1 MSLATPALSPEEHE
15 AQYNPRIAVP
25 DTNAFLER
33 GNALSAEARARH
45 DYRELRYGP
54 GPLATLDVFP
64 AAREDA
70 PIHVFVHGGYWR
82 ALDKRDYSFVADALV
97 PQGIT
102 TVLMNYDLCPVVSL
116 PEVVAQFRAGL
127 RWICEHAA
135 ELGGD
140 PSNITLSGHSAG
152 AHLVATALA
161 ADAQARDPLPLHQIR
176 GALLISGIYELAPVL
191 DVSVNGL
198 IRLKPE
204 QVDAMSPMRHPPVAT
219 VALEVVVGA
228 DEPTRWVEQ
237 STAYA
242 DVARG
247 QGAVCHDQRIPG
259 HHHFSITELM
269 QTPNGVLARLIA
281 RLAGVAA

>member
-1 MSLATPALSPEEHE
+1 MPISLPALTPEEHE

-33 GNALSAEARARH
+33 GNALSAQARAQH
-45 DYRELRYGP
+45 EYRELRYGP

-64 AAREDA
+64 VASKDA

-82 ALDKRDYSFVADALV
+82 ALDKRDYSFVAAALV
-97 PQGIT
+97 PKGIT

-116 PEVVAQFRAGL
+116 PDLVAQFRAGL
-127 RWICEHAA
+127 RWICEHAG

-140 PSNITLSGHSAG
+140 PANITLSGHSAG

-161 ADAQARDPLPLHQIR
+161 ADAQLHDPLPLDQIR

-198 IRLKPE
+198 IRLQPD
-204 QVDAMSPMRHPPVAT
+204 QVDAMSPMRHPPVAS
-219 VALEVVVGA
+219 VPLEVVVGA
-228 DEPTRWVEQ
+228 DEPPRWVEQ
-237 STAYA
+237 STDYA
-242 DVARG
+242 SVARA
-247 QGAVCHDQRIPG
+247 QGAVCHDERVPG
-259 HHHFSITELM
+259 RHHFSITELM
-269 QTPNGVLARLIA
+269 QTPDGALARMIA